1 MAARWAMGA
10 AWGLE
15 GEERGGEGGGRLAI
29 INLRAGKADS
39 GARGSLARGVY
50 ASAAA
55 PFAVWGNKKV
65 N

>member
-1 MAARWAMGA
+1 MGF
-10 AWGLE
+10 GGGE
-15 GEERGGEGGGRLAI
+15 GGGGEGGEGGGRLAI

-55 PFAVWGNKKV
+55 APFAVWGNKKV